1 MSPGNTAKDDPRS
14 SAMISRVRRWL
25 DRRRSLKEATRRI
38 TEQKTAAIEK
48 AIAEFRRRHA
58 IDPMGAHV
66 LTLDADT
73 TIVRVMY
80 LTNRRPPDRAWYAVS
95 HRDNDVRELSSA
107 DVERWETKWR

>member
-1 MSPGNTAKDDPRS
+1 
-14 SAMISRVRRWL
+14 MIARVREWL
-25 DRRRSLKEATRRI
+25 ERRRRLKQATRRLA
-38 TEQKTAAIEK
+38 EQKSAAIEK

-58 IDPMGAHV
+58 IDPIGAHV

-95 HRDNDVRELSSA
+95 DRDNDVRELSFA
-107 DVERWETKWR
+107 DVARWETKWR

>member
-1 MSPGNTAKDDPRS
+1 MTG
-14 SAMISRVRRWL
+14 RVRRWFE
-25 DRRRSLKEATRRI
+25 RRRRLKAATRRI
-38 TEQKTAAIEK
+38 AEQKSAAIEK
-48 AIAEFRRRHA
+48 AVAEFRRRHA

-66 LTLDADT
+66 LKLEADT
-73 TIVRVMY
+73 AIVRVMY